1 MKKIIDLGMH
11 PYADTF
17 IKENQL
23 NKTEPVYPLQ
33 CFLDEKTGHIEVGCQ
48 TNPDERY
55 NLYDYSYTSSNS
67 EFSRKYWE
75 SYAIEVCEKLKLKEP
90 INIAEIG
97 SNDGY
102 LAKQFQNKGHK
113 VLGIDSSS
121 YMSKLANKLGVNT
134 FCGMFD
140 STLSETIVNMFSK
153 MDLIIANNVFNHSND
168 PLDFALG
175 AKNLLSSNGV
185 FVFEVPYWYN
195 TIVDKKFDQ
204 IYHEH
209 VSYFTVKSSKELL
222 KKAGLTVFDVEV
234 VDYHGGSIR
243 VYSKVNPSKISPN
256 VSKLI
261 DKEEK
266 EGLFKAE
273 TYSKFMTDI
282 KTKRAK
288 FLKKLYQISEKNIP
302 IVAVGAAAKGNTF
315 LNFYN
320 LDNTVIDYVTDI
332 SIHKKDKYTPLTRIP
347 IQDDKTV
354 FKQYKEVYVIILSWN
369 ISSMLKKK
377 LKEINNNIKFLN
389 I

>member
-1 MKKIIDLGMH
+1 M
-11 PYADTF
+11 
-17 IKENQL
+17 N
-23 NKTEPVYPLQ
+23 
-33 CFLDEKTGHIEVGCQ
+33 
-48 TNPDERY
+48 
-55 NLYDYSYTSSNS
+55 
-67 EFSRKYWE
+67 
-75 SYAIEVCEKLKLKEP
+75 
-90 INIAEIG
+90 
-97 SNDGY
+97 
-102 LAKQFQNKGHK
+102 
-113 VLGIDSSS
+113 
-121 YMSKLANKLGVNT
+121 
-134 FCGMFD
+134 
-140 STLSETIVNMFSK
+140 
-153 MDLIIANNVFNHSND
+153 
-168 PLDFALG
+168 
-175 AKNLLSSNGV
+175 
-185 FVFEVPYWYN
+185 
-195 TIVDKKFDQ
+195 
-204 IYHEH
+204 
-209 VSYFTVKSSKELL
+209 
-222 KKAGLTVFDVEV
+222 
-234 VDYHGGSIR
+234 
-243 VYSKVNPSKISPN
+243 YSKVNPSKISPN

>member
-1 MKKIIDLGMH
+1 M
-11 PYADTF
+11 
-17 IKENQL
+17 
-23 NKTEPVYPLQ
+23 
-33 CFLDEKTGHIEVGCQ
+33 
-48 TNPDERY
+48 
-55 NLYDYSYTSSNS
+55 
-67 EFSRKYWE
+67 
-75 SYAIEVCEKLKLKEP
+75 
-90 INIAEIG
+90 
-97 SNDGY
+97 
-102 LAKQFQNKGHK
+102 
-113 VLGIDSSS
+113 
-121 YMSKLANKLGVNT
+121 
-134 FCGMFD
+134 
-140 STLSETIVNMFSK
+140 
-153 MDLIIANNVFNHSND
+153 
-168 PLDFALG
+168 
-175 AKNLLSSNGV
+175 
-185 FVFEVPYWYN
+185 
-195 TIVDKKFDQ
+195 
-204 IYHEH
+204 
-209 VSYFTVKSSKELL
+209 
-222 KKAGLTVFDVEV
+222 FDVEV